1 MLSRFQLGLIKKI
14 DWKLLIAVIVLIF
27 FGLAAIYSLTMNQ
40 ENPDLSNFNKQ
51 AIFFIIGLF
60 FLFLFTIFDYRVF
73 ITSSFFIY
81 LAGGL
86 LLLLVLFFGQT
97 IRGSTSWFS
106 LFGQTFQP
114 VELAKIALILFLSK
128 YFSDNYGQMH
138 QFKKLI
144 FSALITLPYVVLVIL
159 QPDFG
164 SSIILIII
172 WLGMLLLNKTRRIHI
187 VVFFIILSI
196 VLIMSWFF
204 VLEDYQK
211 ERIFTFINPSS
222 DPLGAGYNPTQSII
236 AVGSGMFF
244 GRGLG
249 LGPQSQLNFLPVA
262 EKDFIFAVIAEEL
275 GLFGALILLFF
286 LFYLFKRMVKA
297 LREQKNTFSLFLIS
311 GITISLFS
319 QAFINIAGNIGLLP
333 ITGIPLPF
341 LSYGG
346 SSLVTSLIMIG
357 LVQSIIVRNR

>member
-1 MLSRFQLGLIKKI
+1 MLGRFQLNLIKKI
-14 DWKLLIAVIVLIF
+14 DWKLLIAIVVLIL

-51 AIFFIIGLF
+51 AIFFVIGLF

-73 ITSSFFIY
+73 INYSFFIY
-81 LAGGL
+81 VGGGVI
-86 LLLLVLFFGQT
+86 LLLVLFFGQT

-106 LFGQTFQP
+106 LFGWTFQP
-114 VELAKIALILFLSK
+114 VELAKITLILYLSK
-128 YFSDNYGQMH
+128 YFSDNYSQMY
-138 QFKKLI
+138 QFKKI
-144 FSALITLPYVVLVIL
+144 IVSALITLPYVLLVIL

-164 SSIILIII
+164 SAIILVII
-172 WLGMLLLNKTRRIHI
+172 WLGLLLLNRTKRIH
-187 VVFFIILSI
+187 VVIFICL
-196 VLIMSWFF
+196 LIIIMIFSWFF
-204 VLEDYQK
+204 VFEDYQK
-211 ERIFTFINPSS
+211 KRISTFINPSS

-275 GLFGALILLFF
+275 GLFGAIILLFF
-286 LFYLFKRMVKA
+286 LFYVFKRMIKA

-357 LVQSIIVRNR
+357 LIQSIIVRSR